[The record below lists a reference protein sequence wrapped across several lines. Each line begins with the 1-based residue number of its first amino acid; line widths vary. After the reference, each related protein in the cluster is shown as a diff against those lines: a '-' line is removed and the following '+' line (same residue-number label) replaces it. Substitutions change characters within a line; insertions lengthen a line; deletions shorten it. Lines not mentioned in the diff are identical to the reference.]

1 MIAQKTEPWRKVA
14 ASKDNRHQ
22 PMKREII
29 IHIPERHQ
37 RAAIAVAKVILYIM
51 LALVAYKSVNP

>member
-1 MIAQKTEPWRKVA
+1 
-14 ASKDNRHQ
+14 
-22 PMKREII
+22 MKREIT

-37 RAAIAVAKVILYIM
+37 RAAIAVARVILYIM